1 MHVKRYI
8 AEGGLTG
15 ERKRWVPRRGKTPL
29 DPDADGF
36 IYSNPMETSFKQRC
50 LEDWRA
56 HYRKLLKTLQ
66 NEGVA
71 ALGDASESDY
81 IRVEEQLKKVIKGP
95 DQNILKPKAASK
107 MIVSELKEELEAQG
121 LPTDGTRNVLYQR
134 VQKARRINRSRGRP
148 LWVPPVEE
156 EEEEV
161 SLHLSLFFC
170 YLVFCLIRL
179 MFLLIYIS
187 HFIYSTIPLLEYIAI
202 QILI

>member
-161 SLHLSLFFC
+161 SFHLSLFFY
-170 YLVFCLIRL
+170 YLVFRLIRL

-187 HFIYSTIPLLEYIAI
+187 HFIYSIIPLLEYIAI